1 MEKKFNWLGWLVI
14 LIFVIMDTLL
24 FIVGIALMNNSY
36 NSQEFGVFIVSS
48 SLVLVIVGA
57 ALMPVWYHWGLG
69 KLLPVRKCTATV
81 VMRETS
87 VNRTLDAN
95 GLETTNVKKFIT
107 FDLSNGDRIAFKDSC
122 TVSFQPRPTLIALKS
137 AVSGP
142 SAEVKRFPARG
153 ESTRNA
159 ITNQAKSVYPFR
171 S

>member
-1 MEKKFNWLGWLVI
+1 MEKKFNWLGWLII
-14 LIFVIMDTLL
+14 LIFAILDTLL
-24 FIVGIALMNNSY
+24 FIVGIVLMNNSY

-107 FDLSNGDRIAFKDSC
+107 FDLSNGDRIAFEVTAEKYHAIFIGESGLL
-122 TVSFQPRPTLIALKS
+122 TYKQQGKHTYFISFERN
-137 AVSGP
+137 
-142 SAEVKRFPARG
+142 KRF
-153 ESTRNA
+153 
-159 ITNQAKSVYPFR
+159 
-171 S
+171 